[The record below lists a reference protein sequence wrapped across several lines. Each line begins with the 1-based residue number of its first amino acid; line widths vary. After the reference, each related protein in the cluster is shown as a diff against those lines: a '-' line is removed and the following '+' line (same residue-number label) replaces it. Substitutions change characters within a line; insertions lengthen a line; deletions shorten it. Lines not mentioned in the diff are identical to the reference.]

1 MNVLK
6 LRSDFL
12 RAAQARR
19 QGTGGFLLQ
28 ARERGD
34 GSDLMR
40 IGFTASKKVGNSVMR
55 NLARRRMRELAREI
69 LVRDG
74 KPGWDYVMV
83 ARPGATVVRDFAELK
98 NDLAFAIR
106 RVHTPKEPAPKEGAA
121 KP

>member
-34 GSDLMR
+34 GSDLVR

-106 RVHTPKEPAPKEGAA
+106 RVHTPKEPAAKEGAL

>member
-1 MNVLK
+1 MHVLK

-34 GSDLMR
+34 GSDLVR

-106 RVHTPKEPAPKEGAA
+106 RVHTPK
-121 KP
+121 